1 MAPLSS
7 TPSSLTSK
15 LRPLDLGGAAVG
27 VRFLGATAAFVL
39 GGGEV
44 VLAGAGE
51 TRVRAHQG
59 AVLSVSGDEKRLLT
73 GGDDGRVAA
82 TLADG
87 TTHVLFEQK
96 GRWIDQVAAGS
107 DGSVAFSAGRTA
119 HFQPAK
125 GERKSHDFPSTVGGL
140 AFAPKGTRLAVA
152 HYGGVSLWFPN
163 AQAKPEFLEWK
174 GSHRGVMWSPDGRF
188 IVTTMQ
194 EAALHGWRLADGG
207 HMRMT
212 GYPSRV
218 TSMVFTA
225 GGKFLATSGS
235 SEAILWPF
243 ASKEGPMGKQ
253 PSMLAPRDVRVTAV
267 AAHPRDEVIAC
278 GYEDGLV
285 LMVRISDGAEILLR
299 APDAAAISALAWRGD
314 GGALAIATEGETG
327 GLTVF

>member
-1 MAPLSS
+1 MPPLSS
-7 TPSSLTSK
+7 SPSSLTSK
-15 LRPLDLGGAAVG
+15 LRRLDLDGAVVG
-27 VRFLGATAAFVL
+27 VRFLGASAAFAL
-39 GGGEV
+39 GEGEV
-44 VLAGAGE
+44 VLVGEGE
-51 TRVRAHQG
+51 TRLAAHKG
-59 AVLSVSGDEKRLLT
+59 AVLSVAGDDRRLLT
-73 GGDDGRVAA
+73 GGDDGRVVA

-87 TTHVLFEQK
+87 TMQALFEQK
-96 GRWIDQVAAGS
+96 GRWIDQVAAGP
-107 DGSVAFSAGRTA
+107 DGAVAFSAGKTA
-119 HFQPAK
+119 HFQPGK

-174 GSHRGVMWSPDGRF
+174 GSHRGVMWSPDTRF
-188 IVTTMQ
+188 VVTTMQ

-207 HMRMT
+207 HMRMS

-218 TSMVFTA
+218 TSMAFTA

-253 PSMLAPRDVRVTAV
+253 PTMLAPRDVRVSAV

-299 APDAAAISALAWRGD
+299 SPDAAPVTALAWRGD
-314 GGALAIATEGETG
+314 GGALAIGTESGAA
-327 GLTVF
+327 GLVVF

>member
-1 MAPLSS
+1 MTDTSS
-7 TPSSLTSK
+7 PSSLTSK
-15 LRPLDLGGAAVG
+15 LRPLDLGGAVVG
-27 VRFLGATAAFVL
+27 LRFLGTTPAFVL
-39 GGGEV
+39 GEGEI
-44 VLAGAGE
+44 VLVE
-51 TRVRAHQG
+51 EDEVRVRAHHG
-59 AVLSVSGDEKRLLT
+59 AVLSVAGDDKRILT
-73 GGDDGRVAA
+73 GGDDGRVVA
-82 TLADG
+82 TRADG
-87 TTHVLFEQK
+87 SAQALFEQK

-107 DGSVAFSAGRTA
+107 EGAFAFSAGKTA

-163 AQAKPEFLEWK
+163 AQAKPELLEWK
-174 GSHRGVMWSPDGRF
+174 GSHRGVMWSPDMRF
-188 IVTTMQ
+188 VVTTMQ
-194 EAALHGWRLADGG
+194 EAALHGWRLSDGG

-218 TSMVFTA
+218 TSMAFTT

-253 PSMLAPRDVRVTAV
+253 PSMLAPRDVRVSAV

-299 APDAAAISALAWRGD
+299 GPDGTTVSALAWRGD
-314 GGALAIATEGETG
+314 GGALAIGTESGAA

>member
-1 MAPLSS
+1 MTSQSS

-15 LRPLDLGGAAVG
+15 LRPLSLGGAVVG
-27 VRFLGATAAFVL
+27 LRFLGTTAGFVL
-39 GGGEV
+39 GEGEI
-44 VLAGAGE
+44 VLVDEKE
-51 TRVRAHQG
+51 TRVEAHKG
-59 AVLSVSGDEKRLLT
+59 AVLSVAGDDRRLLT
-73 GGDDGRVAA
+73 GGDDGRVVA
-82 TLADG
+82 TTADG
-87 TTHVLFEQK
+87 TMQPLFEQK
-96 GRWIDQVAAGS
+96 GRWIDQVAAGA
-107 DGSVAFSAGRTA
+107 DGAVAFSAGKTA
-119 HFQPAK
+119 HFLPVK

-174 GSHRGVMWSPDGRF
+174 GSHRGVLWSPDMRF
-188 IVTTMQ
+188 VVTTMQ

-207 HMRMT
+207 HMRMS

-218 TSMVFTA
+218 TSMAFTA

-253 PSMLAPRDVRVTAV
+253 PSMLAPRDVRVSTV
-267 AAHPRDEVIAC
+267 AAHPRDEVVAC

-299 APDAAAISALAWRGD
+299 APDGAPVTALAWRGD
-314 GGALAIATEGETG
+314 GGALGIGTESGAA
-327 GLTVF
+327 GLIVF